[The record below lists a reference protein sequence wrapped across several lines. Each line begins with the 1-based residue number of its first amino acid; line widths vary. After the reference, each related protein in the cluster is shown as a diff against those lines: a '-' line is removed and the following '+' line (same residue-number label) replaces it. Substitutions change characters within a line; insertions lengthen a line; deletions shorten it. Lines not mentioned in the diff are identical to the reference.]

1 LGIPGGKGMA
11 EKTRIFVCHKKLN
24 ADGSENNSAYQ
35 LSTFLSE
42 VADYEVWIDDS
53 LKEGALWA
61 KTIYRK
67 LLPAHVVILV
77 LNDQTAESEWVRQ
90 EISLAVAF
98 GIQIIPLGLDIDEKQ
113 LQDQLHKLKLAP
125 VHYGRPFNISSQTA
139 KAIVA
144 RLTLAI
150 REARAATESGGFK
163 LLKDIGEEIR
173 PRAVPARP
181 NISVKDRS
189 FTFGTKKISVH
200 VTTGDIFRLSNY
212 QILVNSEND
221 YMQMARV
228 FDSKSISSQIRY
240 DGGPREDAIQAEIES
255 AFRNGRYTRP
265 VPVSTAIVTSSGG
278 KESKLYPKGISHIIH
293 VAAVKTDLDARKIAA
308 LTDEEKIRDCVAS
321 ALSAAQDIC
330 RAQGV
335 VSPEGTPQRQL
346 QEANKAQFAPTR
358 IMMPLFGTGTGGKS
372 VAEVGPVVL
381 DAILEFFVSPLYEEK
396 DMGLTDFHVSVFLE
410 DDVPAIVNALT
421 RLEARQ

>member
-1 LGIPGGKGMA
+1 MA
-11 EKTRIFVCHKKLN
+11 EKTRIFICHKKLN

-35 LSTFLSE
+35 LSAFLAE
-42 VADYEVWIDDS
+42 VSDYEIWIDDS

-77 LNDQTAESEWVRQ
+77 LNDQTADSEWVRQ
-90 EISLAVAF
+90 EISLASAF

-139 KAIVA
+139 KAIVT
-144 RLTLAI
+144 RLAAAI
-150 REARAATESGGFK
+150 KEARTATESGGFK
-163 LLKDIGEEIR
+163 LVKEIADEIR
-173 PRAVPARP
+173 PRAVPAKP
-181 NISVKDRS
+181 NLSAKDRS
-189 FTFGTKKISVH
+189 FTFGAKKFAVH

-240 DGGPREDAIQAEIES
+240 DGGPREDAIQAEIEE
-255 AFRNGRYTRP
+255 AFRSGRYTRP
-265 VPVSTAIVTSSGG
+265 VPVSTSIVTSSGG

-293 VAAVKTDLDARKIAA
+293 VAAVKTDLDARRIAA

-321 ALSAAQDIC
+321 ALSAAQGVC

-346 QEANKAQFAPTR
+346 QEAAMAQFSPTR
-358 IMMPLFGTGTGGKS
+358 IMLPLFGTGTGGKS
-372 VAEVGPVVL
+372 VADVGPVML
-381 DAILEFFVSPLYEEK
+381 DAILDFFTSPLYSEK
-396 DMGLTDFHVSVFLE
+396 DMALSDFHLSVFLE
-410 DDVPAIVNALT
+410 DDVPAMLDAL
-421 RLEARQ
+421 ARAEPRR

>member
-1 LGIPGGKGMA
+1 MA

-24 ADGSENNSAYQ
+24 ADGSENNSAFQ
-35 LSTFLSE
+35 LYTYLTA
-42 VADYEVWIDDS
+42 VPDYEVWIDDS

-77 LNDQTAESEWVRQ
+77 LNDHTAESEWVRQ
-90 EISLAVAF
+90 EISLATAF

-113 LQDQLHKLKLAP
+113 LQEQLHKLKLAP
-125 VHYGRPFNISSQTA
+125 VHYGRPFSLSSQTS
-139 KAIVA
+139 KAIVP
-144 RLTLAI
+144 RLTPAI
-150 REARAATESGGFK
+150 KEARVATESGAFK
-163 LLKDIGEEIR
+163 LLREIGDEIR
-173 PRAVPARP
+173 PRAVPAKP
-181 NISVKDRS
+181 NISRKAKS
-189 FTFGTKKISVH
+189 FAFGGKTISVH
-200 VTTGDIFRLSNY
+200 VTTGDIFRLNNY

-240 DGGPREDAIQAEIES
+240 DGGPREDAIQAEIED
-255 AFRNGRYTRP
+255 AFRSGRYTRP

-293 VAAVKTDLDARKIAA
+293 VAAVKTDLDARRIAA

-330 RAQGV
+330 RARGV
-335 VSPEGTPQRQL
+335 VSPEGTPQRQI
-346 QEANKAQFAPTR
+346 QEANKAQFAPAR

-372 VAEVGPVVL
+372 VAEVGPVML
-381 DAILEFFVSPLYEEK
+381 DAILEFFAGPLYEEK
-396 DMGLTDFHVSVFLE
+396 DMALTDFHVSVFLE
-410 DDVPAIVNALT
+410 DDVPAIVDALDK
-421 RLEARQ
+421 LEARQ